1 MCVQLANVPITGH
14 RGLGTTLRNC
24 TGKIAVP
31 GSIVVNGDDRREDQ
45 ISPTRTRLGFGTRPG
60 PARPVPTANSA
71 SVHFTCKPGHCRA
84 G

>member
-24 TGKIAVP
+24 TGKIMVP
-31 GSIVVNGDDRREDQ
+31 GSIVVNGESVTIEERINYHLHELDWD
-45 ISPTRTRLGFGTRPG
+45 SGPRPG
-60 PARPVPTANSA
+60 LCQLYLR
-71 SVHFTCKPGHCRA
+71 HFTCKPGHCRA